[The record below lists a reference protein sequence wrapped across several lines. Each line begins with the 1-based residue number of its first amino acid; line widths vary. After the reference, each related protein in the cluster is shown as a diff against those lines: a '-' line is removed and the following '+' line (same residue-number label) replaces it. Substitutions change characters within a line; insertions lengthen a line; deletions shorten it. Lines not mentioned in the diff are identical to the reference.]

1 MPAFRSFFSNSR
13 GRRRGSSLIEFTLV
27 GIPAIIICTCV
38 LTCAID
44 MWQLYTLSYA
54 VDQTARYA
62 ALHGNTCSM
71 GSNSCTITR
80 TDVATYFQNQAIAL
94 VPSST
99 TMILDD
105 GSGAITCNPVNS
117 CPSSSSRFPAAGSN
131 LPATATTAAN
141 TVTVQATY
149 QLINPIFMFWPGTN
163 SVGATRFTVGAT
175 SKQPVIF

>member
-1 MPAFRSFFSNSR
+1 MRAFRSFISKS
-13 GRRRGSSLIEFTLV
+13 GDRRRGASMIEFTLV

-44 MWQLYTLSYA
+44 MWQYYTLSYA

-62 ALHGNTCSM
+62 ALHGDTCSA

-80 TDVATYFQNQAIAL
+80 ADVATYFQNQAIAL
-94 VPSST
+94 AAAST
-99 TMILDD
+99 TMVLDD
-105 GSGAITCNPVNS
+105 GSGAVSCHPVAS
-117 CPSSSSRFPAAGSN
+117 CPSSSSRFPAVGSN
-131 LPATATTAAN
+131 LPATTTTAAN

-149 QLINPIFMFWPGTN
+149 PLINPIFLFWPGTN
-163 SVGATRFTVGAT
+163 SVHATQFTVGAI

>member
-1 MPAFRSFFSNSR
+1 MRAFRSFFSKSR
-13 GRRRGSSLIEFTLV
+13 VRRRGASMIEFTLV

-44 MWQLYTLSYA
+44 MWQFYTLSYA

-80 TDVATYFQNQAIAL
+80 ADVATYFQNQAIAL
-94 VPSST
+94 TAAST
-99 TMILDD
+99 TMVVDD
-105 GSGAITCNPVNS
+105 GSGAVTCNPVGS

-131 LPATATTAAN
+131 LPATTTTAAN
-141 TVTVQATY
+141 TITIQATY
-149 QLINPIFMFWPGTN
+149 PLINPIFMFWPGAH
-163 SVGATRFTVGAT
+163 SVSATRFTVGAT
-175 SKQPVIF
+175 SQQPVIF